1 MQRTYREQTER
12 WNNHCKQCIS
22 TRGNYRRLKKAAAKA
37 ATAPPAAATPSPQC
51 SLSGY
56 AGTDEAEL
64 VFIPRLLAAVKA
76 DPVLMASWESEKDD
90 LFSDIVL
97 LKCRRKTKTDDLEK
111 NLESLRGNLAIRIEY
126 NAAAVR
132 DDILKHDKAVNEL
145 PLYETWKGSGII
157 CPASVNHRTRT
168 FTSVFRNGCGYA
180 LSTAN
185 YSARGKDALVEVV
198 EEALPFTLHFWIIL
212 QILVRRTKSLYRS
225 TSL

>member
-1 MQRTYREQTER
+1 M
-12 WNNHCKQCIS
+12 
-22 TRGNYRRLKKAAAKA
+22 
-37 ATAPPAAATPSPQC
+37 
-51 SLSGY
+51 
-56 AGTDEAEL
+56 
-64 VFIPRLLAAVKA
+64 FIPRLLAAIKA

-111 NLESLRGNLAIRIEY
+111 NLESLRGNLAIRLEY

-145 PLYETWKGSGII
+145 PMYEAWKRSGII

-225 TSL
+225 TSLYN